1 MGHLGGQ
8 TMRENE
14 KRRRKPLT
22 LLEKWEIDNQII
34 AKNNN
39 RTPEENEQVIKEFMS
54 RIPDKKNDT
63 KK

>member
-54 RIPDKKNDT
+54 RIPNKKNDT